1 MKTFRII
8 GMVLMVIIMGVNFTS
23 CKPNNN
29 EEETTK
35 KLVKFCHGNNE
46 TILKYDDQGHFIEY
60 SEVMGLDSVFHTYT
74 YTYVWKE
81 NAIEITLSMDGVAME
96 NCTLDLENG
105 LASGISDN
113 PLVFT
118 SSFKYNS
125 ANRLIESTNFMGT
138 QSIEWNDDKFT
149 ATCSNSL
156 VNTKNESFTYEKN
169 YTTKGYNPLIPY
181 TISSTEM
188 LYVAHPELAGLA
200 TQKLFNSENSISIM
214 NDKEYTFSYKY
225 EYGFDEDG
233 YVNKVIVRHNE
244 EDCEHIVSEYT
255 FVWE

>member
-1 MKTFRII
+1 M
-8 GMVLMVIIMGVNFTS
+8 
-23 CKPNNN
+23 
-29 EEETTK
+29 
-35 KLVKFCHGNNE
+35 
-46 TILKYDDQGHFIEY
+46 
-60 SEVMGLDSVFHTYT
+60 
-74 YTYVWKE
+74 
-81 NAIEITLSMDGVAME
+81 
-96 NCTLDLENG
+96 
-105 LASGISDN
+105 
-113 PLVFT
+113 
-118 SSFKYNS
+118 
-125 ANRLIESTNFMGT
+125 
-138 QSIEWNDDKFT
+138 T
-149 ATCSNSL
+149 ATCNNSL

-233 YVNKVIVRHNE
+233 YVNKAIVKHNE